1 MTAWF
6 LPGFCSFCQDSGKL
20 QMGVRQEVFCRRR
33 AAESFCS
40 FCQDS
45 GTREGVF
52 CRRRAANCVQH
63 AAGSRLEVCEA
74 ADSRQQSAKTHSN
87 VPSCVWS
94 RENQA
99 KCAPQRAKVEA
110 KSFKSEPKISQV
122 QPETQPK
129 VFFCVFLTNSADF
142 SDFFAK
148 FLAQE
153 GPQSVP
159 RATRRA
165 PERAQEPSQTA
176 LGRSSGDIFE
186 ALGRLSKAML

>member
-40 FCQDS
+40 FCQGS
-45 GTREGVF
+45 GTLQEVF
-52 CRRRAANCVQH
+52 CRWRAANCVQH
-63 AAGSRLEVCEA
+63 AAGSRQEVCEA
-74 ADSRQQSAKTHSN
+74 ADSKRQCAETPFR

-94 RENQA
+94 RETQA
-99 KCAPQRAKVEA
+99 KFASWRAKVEA

-129 VFFCVFLTNSADF
+129 VFFLRFLTNSADF
-142 SDFFAK
+142 SDCFPK
-148 FLAQE
+148 F
-153 GPQSVP
+153 
-159 RATRRA
+159 
-165 PERAQEPSQTA
+165 
-176 LGRSSGDIFE
+176 
-186 ALGRLSKAML
+186 